1 MWEQQT
7 QHIISGALTLAGVGT
22 TDTTHNIIISGAL
35 TLADV
40 GTTDTTHNIRCI
52 DFS

>member
-7 QHIISGALTLAGVGT
+7 QHIISGALTLADVGQQT
-22 TDTTHNIIISGAL
+22 QHIISGAL